1 MTLNDPRPYLQK
13 CLTVPPLILL
23 KGVKFGCNLLR
34 VGVNV
39 WSTGSLMCLMPKK
52 TIWGPLHDMVPFV
65 QFKKHEKHPWKNVA
79 FIKVAGS
86 LLHLRFSRF
95 LNYTNGTKS
104 RNLSHTI
111 YHYANDFPI
120 LCKKS
125 DSLVKYMYIKRCQ
138 GVKIIQ
144 C

>member
-1 MTLNDPRPYLQK
+1 
-13 CLTVPPLILL
+13 
-23 KGVKFGCNLLR
+23 
-34 VGVNV
+34 
-39 WSTGSLMCLMPKK
+39 
-52 TIWGPLHDMVPFV
+52 MVPFV
-65 QFKKHEKHPWKNVA
+65 QFKKREKYPWKSVT
-79 FIKVAGS
+79 FIKVAG
-86 LLHLRFSRF
+86 LLFHLRFSRF

-120 LCKKS
+120 PCKKS